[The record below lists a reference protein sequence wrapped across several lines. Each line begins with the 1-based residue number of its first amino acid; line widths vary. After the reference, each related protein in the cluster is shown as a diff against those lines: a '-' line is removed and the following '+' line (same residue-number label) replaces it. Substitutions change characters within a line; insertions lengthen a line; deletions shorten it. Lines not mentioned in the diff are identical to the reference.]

1 MRARA
6 RFVLVQASS
15 ARCNIS
21 VTPALFWLSRP
32 LGALTD
38 GINADGSVDRSSNF
52 GILGGLVQT
61 TIRF

>member
-1 MRARA
+1 MTD
-6 RFVLVQASS
+6 
-15 ARCNIS
+15 NIS

-38 GINADGSVDRSSNF
+38 GIGSDGSVDRSTNF